1 MPLSGRTH
9 MPMCVRY
16 RSGFGKVRRMIRTR
30 LFEPTDDSASEGLI
44 GPGWQVSD
52 LIREVLRRSSG
63 RGHPAAELIREDG
76 SSISL
81 GTDGEW
87 AALGWVDSLGES
99 HHSLGEGG
107 GSDLVY
113 DYFGSWSAA
122 PSDFQVPLADAVA
135 AMEQFAQTGT
145 PVTERVI
152 FQPD

>member
-1 MPLSGRTH
+1 MAGVRPHSRGPAPILWTWPPRRGTH
-9 MPMCVRY
+9 
-16 RSGFGKVRRMIRTR
+16 
-30 LFEPTDDSASEGLI
+30 
-44 GPGWQVSD
+44 
-52 LIREVLRRSSG
+52 
-63 RGHPAAELIREDG
+63 REDG

-87 AALGWVDSLGES
+87 AALGWVDPLGES

-113 DYFGSWSAA
+113 NYFGSWSAA